1 MRQNL
6 MSDLDKQLIK
16 KVRKGNHEA
25 FAQLIDL
32 YKAQVYNICLRM
44 VRIPADAEDLAQ
56 EAFIRA
62 YTNIDK
68 YEIDKKFSTWLYRI
82 ATNLS
87 IDYLRKKKPGVYLDA
102 ELPGTDGYTMSS
114 MLSSPDPLPEEQIVQ
129 SETSHWLHDEID
141 QLPAKYRAA
150 IILKYMEDLSV
161 KEISEILEIPVPTVK
176 TRIHRGREALRER
189 LVSRRIKR

>member
-1 MRQNL
+1 

-16 KVRKGNHEA
+16 KVKKGNHEA

-32 YKAQVYNICLRM
+32 YKTQVFNICLRM

-114 MLSSPDPLPEEQIVQ
+114 QLSSGDPLPEEQIIQ
-129 SETSHWLHDEID
+129 SETNNWLHSEIE
-141 QLPAKYRAA
+141 QLPPKYRAA
-150 IILKYMEDLSV
+150 IILKYIEDLSV
-161 KEISEILEIPVPTVK
+161 KEISEILDIPVPTVK

-189 LVSRRIKR
+189 LVSKSVKR